1 MYKGTYLRSGNSQTF
16 FRSALT
22 TYLECDLAAYPW
34 QVAFKFFLISNLN
47 DRKCCLL
54 VQCPY
59 QHAKE
64 NTHLSRLSIFS
75 MQNSME
81 DICFILQWKM
91 QHIAIVSAATHFDS
105 IHSEHCAF
113 HFHNLH
119 SINVCDS

>member
-1 MYKGTYLRSGNSQTF
+1 MYKGTYLWSGNSQTF
-16 FRSALT
+16 FGSALT

-34 QVAFKFFLISNLN
+34 QVALKKIVISNLN

-59 QHAKE
+59 QQAKE

-81 DICFILQWKM
+81 DICFILQ
-91 QHIAIVSAATHFDS
+91 
-105 IHSEHCAF
+105 
-113 HFHNLH
+113 
-119 SINVCDS
+119 